1 MISTRGALSPALEL
15 VVLVV
20 GFIGVLALASV
31 STARRD
37 GEAGSLYASLRSRRG
52 QQHRSAPLAH
62 TYLPCPDVAN
72 GTSLFRVDSV
82 RLDPERIARG
92 STATF
97 RIGAAVP
104 GAQGAQGAQGEVEG
118 WPALSSELESGRVRM
133 RVQYGGLTVYHE
145 EDGICD
151 LVDSCPG
158 AGLPRDGEPFEIV
171 YVKEFPYI
179 TPPGAYEVEIRGE
192 LGDGEESEESG
203 DGEESGKSGKSGDA
217 PISLFCVRVSFR
229 VNFWGR

>member
-1 MISTRGALSPALEL
+1 MISTRGALSQALEL

-37 GEAGSLYASLRSRRG
+37 GEAGSLYASLRREQHRSREG
-52 QQHRSAPLAH
+52 GHFRSAPLAH

-72 GTSLFRVDSV
+72 GTSLFRVDSI

-104 GAQGAQGAQGEVEG
+104 GAQGAQGEVEG
-118 WPALSSELESGRVRM
+118 WPALSSELESGRVSM

-145 EDGICD
+145 DDGICD

-158 AGLPRDGEPFEIV
+158 AGLPRDGEPFDIV

-192 LGDGEESEESG
+192 LGDGEESGESG
-203 DGEESGKSGKSGDA
+203 DGEESGDA